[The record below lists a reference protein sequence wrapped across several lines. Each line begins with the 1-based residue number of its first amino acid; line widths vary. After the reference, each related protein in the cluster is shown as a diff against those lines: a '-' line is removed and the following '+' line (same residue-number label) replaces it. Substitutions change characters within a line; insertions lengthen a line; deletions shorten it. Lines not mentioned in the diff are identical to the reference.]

1 MSYAEERVYI
11 AKVRLEYAERG
22 FQESAKKAAADIASA
37 KTPEDVESIAKSL
50 LLDKQVLEDAKK
62 NYDFVKNHY
71 FDEVTV

>member
-22 FQESAKKAAADIASA
+22 FQESAKKAAVDIANA
-37 KTPEDVESIAKSL
+37 KTSDDVESIAKAL
-50 LLDKQVLEDAKK
+50 LLDKQVLEDARK
-62 NYDFVKNHY
+62 NYEFVKTHY